1 MTGENMSFPY
11 RKTLLIIGDGLE
23 IAGNITLAA
32 AAIFG
37 VLSVFIVLCAAESK
51 SKPSRQPEP
60 SQGNTTN
67 IFIVPVVCSNDRGYH
82 HCHYDNSEFY
92 HDLLVS
98 SAICSIIGIV
108 LAIHFQIY
116 WVAIF
121 VAGLWIAA
129 TALSYMGRTLINY
142 ALTLQEPALQA
153 DDSTLTPSAPRLE
166 ENDATLLPVATH
178 VSDDDIDYYNPAI
191 ARWAG
196 YAQPL

>member
-1 MTGENMSFPY
+1 MTGENMSIRY
-11 RKTLLIIGDGLE
+11 RKTLLQIGDGLE

-32 AAIFG
+32 AAIAG
-37 VLSVFIVLCAAESK
+37 ILAGSILLCVFESE
-51 SKPSRQPEP
+51 SKPSSKTKKTQ
-60 SQGNTTN
+60 QDNTFIINYVN
-67 IFIVPVVCSNDRGYH
+67 IGDDRNYRARD
-82 HCHYDNSEFY
+82 YDNSDFY
-92 HDLLVS
+92 SDLLVS